1 MMPIATAMIADLS
14 EVHRLQTGCE
24 KDGSYASVFSL
35 ANRLACSIGMVTS
48 GFGLKLI
55 GYGAAPGAGATSQSP
70 DTIWRLGFVSF
81 VVGAGM
87 CLVALL
93 PILKYSV
100 TRNRLETMRSVRP
113 LVPTLVQ

>member
-1 MMPIATAMIADLS
+1 MPIATAMIADLS
-14 EVHRLQTGCE
+14 EVHHLQTGCE

-48 GFGLKLI
+48 GFGLNLI

-87 CLVALL
+87 CLAALL

-100 TRNRLETMRSVRP
+100 TRNRLEAMRSLRP
-113 LVPTLVQ
+113 LVPTTVQ